1 MRRFAS
7 VFLFLLLLS
16 ASALADGTRFPEDT
30 WAVVSNPNEGDCLN
44 LREHPW
50 QDSASLGKYY
60 NGTQVLLVAE
70 YEDSPDWVYVQ
81 VGQGVGSAEGFMMK
95 RYLCMNP
102 AEEAVLPVNPIRTL
116 REDTALCSLRST
128 GEVRDTLTL
137 LPAGAQVTV
146 LGYTDNYLHVS
157 AGSRVGYLRMD
168 AVGDGQPETFV
179 RFDGMV
185 GDYIT
190 IASLEEAED
199 GWLVRIT
206 AVYGWQMEP
215 EHRLMA
221 WQVHVDGQ
229 YAGDAEQAKTDDPA
243 LFLLKLPQGAA
254 IPGQISLT
262 PVLEAEGPSGR
273 DTITLTIRME

>member
-70 YEDSPDWVYVQ
+70 YEDSPDWAYVQ
-81 VGQGVGSAEGFMMK
+81 VGQGAGSAEGFMMK

-102 AEEAVLPVNPIRTL
+102 AKEAVLPVNPIRTL
-116 REDTALCSLRST
+116 REDAALCSLRST
-128 GEVRDTLTL
+128 GEVRETLTL

-157 AGSRVGYLRMD
+157 AGSRVGYLRME

-206 AVYGWQMEP
+206 AVYGWQTEP

-229 YAGDAEQAKTDDPA
+229 YAGDAEQAQTDDPS
-243 LFLLKLPQGAA
+243 LFLLKLPKGASV
-254 IPGQISLT
+254 PGQISLT
-262 PVLEAEGPSGR
+262 PVLEAEGPSGH
-273 DTITLTIRME
+273 DMIILTIRME

>member
-1 MRRFAS
+1 MRRPAS

-70 YEDSPDWVYVQ
+70 YEDSPDWAYVQ
-81 VGQGVGSAEGFMMK
+81 VGQGAGSAEGFMMR

-102 AEEAVLPVNPIRTL
+102 AKEAVLPVNPIRTL
-116 REDTALCSLRST
+116 REDAALCSLRST
-128 GEVRDTLTL
+128 GEVRETLAL
-137 LPAGAQVTV
+137 LPAGTQVTV
-146 LGYTDNYLHVS
+146 MGYTDAYLHVTV
-157 AGSRVGYLRMD
+157 GSRVGYVPAD
-168 AVGDGQPETFV
+168 AAGDGARRTLVCFE
-179 RFDGMV
+179 GMV
-185 GDYIT
+185 GDYVT
-190 IASLEEAED
+190 SAALEETED
-199 GWLVRIT
+199 GWLVRIS

-221 WQVHVDGQ
+221 WQVHVDGH
-229 YAGDAEQAKTDDPA
+229 YAGDAAQADDPA
-243 LFLLKLPQGAA
+243 QFLLMLPKGSSA
-254 IPGQISLT
+254 PGQISLT
-262 PVLEAEGPSGR
+262 PVLEAEGPSGH
-273 DTITLTIRME
+273 DMIILTIRME